1 MSYITSQVIE
11 YFMMLFNERKLIF
24 IISNNPRQIAD
35 EIMNK
40 LNRGAT
46 FLKGE
51 GAYSGLKKDIIMTV
65 ANNFV
70 ITLFNASQQLNN
82 DAARAFV
89 KLDFSQTTG
98 LTTQFNM
105 DYTNGTSQTTANLMN
120 TSSQLQD

>member
-1 MSYITSQVIE
+1 V
-11 YFMMLFNERKLIF
+11 
-24 IISNNPRQIAD
+24 
-35 EIMNK
+35 
-40 LNRGAT
+40 
-46 FLKGE
+46 
-51 GAYSGLKKDIIMTV
+51 TV